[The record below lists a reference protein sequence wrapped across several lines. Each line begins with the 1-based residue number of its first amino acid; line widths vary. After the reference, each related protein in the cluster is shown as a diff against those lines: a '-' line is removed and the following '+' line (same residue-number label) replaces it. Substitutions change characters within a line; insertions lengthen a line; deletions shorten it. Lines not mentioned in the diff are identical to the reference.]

1 MAYPREMAAITPR
14 ACSVA
19 RTLELVGEKWSL
31 LAVREL
37 MLGNHRFDRIV
48 ASTGAP
54 RDVLTTRLRG
64 LEERGLVERVL
75 YQEKPI
81 RHEYRLTPL
90 GKSLFP
96 VITALRAWGDTHL
109 AGPEGPPLRLR
120 HSCGEELD
128 PVVTCAHCREPIRG
142 RDVSIIEDDAR
153 TV

>member
-109 AGPEGPPLRLR
+109 AGPEGATVAAAAQLRRGTRSRRHLR
-120 HSCGEELD
+120 ALPRAD
-128 PVVTCAHCREPIRG
+128 PRA
-142 RDVSIIEDDAR
+142 
-153 TV
+153 